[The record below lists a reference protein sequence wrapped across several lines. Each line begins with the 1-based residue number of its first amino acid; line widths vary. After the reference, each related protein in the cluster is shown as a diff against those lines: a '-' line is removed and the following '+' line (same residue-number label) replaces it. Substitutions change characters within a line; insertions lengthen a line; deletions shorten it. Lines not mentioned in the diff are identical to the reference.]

1 MQEIVPLAAGVV
13 IAFLVQRFG
22 AGPQSKMIAILV
34 ASLIIG
40 AIASFVSGELFESWV
55 FLAIDTGLVLLSA
68 GLTSA
73 GVALWQRRSEAVRQR

>member
-1 MQEIVPLAAGVV
+1 VQEIVPLAAGVV

-22 AGPQSKMIAILV
+22 AAPRSKIIALLV
-34 ASLIIG
+34 ASVIIG

-68 GLTSA
+68 GLTLAS
-73 GVALWQRRSEAVRQR
+73 VALWQRRSEAVRQR

>member
-13 IAFLVQRFG
+13 IALLVQRVG
-22 AGPQSKMIAILV
+22 AGPQSKLIALLA

-55 FLAIDTGLVLLSA
+55 FLAIDTGLVVFSA
-68 GLTSA
+68 SVTLA
-73 GVALWQRRSEAVRQR
+73 GIALWRRRSEVVRQR

>member
-13 IAFLVQRFG
+13 IALLVQRFG
-22 AGPQSKMIAILV
+22 TGARSKTAAILACSV
-34 ASLIIG
+34 IIG

-68 GLTSA
+68 SVSLAVVT
-73 GVALWQRRSEAVRQR
+73 LWQRRSEVLRQR

>member
-22 AGPQSKMIAILV
+22 TTARSKMLALLF
-34 ASLIIG
+34 ASVVIG

-68 GLTSA
+68 GLTLA
-73 GVALWQRRSEAVRQR
+73 GLALWQRRSEVVRQ

>member
-13 IAFLVQRFG
+13 IALLVQHFG
-22 AGPQSKMIAILV
+22 TAARSKMIALLV
-34 ASLIIG
+34 ASVVIG

-68 GLTSA
+68 GLTLA
-73 GVALWQRRSEAVRQR
+73 GVDLWQRRSEAVRQR

>member
-22 AGPQSKMIAILV
+22 TAPRAKMIALLV
-34 ASLIIG
+34 ASVVIG

-55 FLAIDTGLVLLSA
+55 FLAIDTGLVFLSA
-68 GLTSA
+68 SLTLA
-73 GVALWQRRSEAVRQR
+73 GVALWQRRSEAVRQ